1 MEKGLVEIM
10 FILSII
16 SLHSCRL
23 FLGLKKDITI
33 QFTRSLKDSLEI
45 GEMDLDSKSKISVIS
60 LKADLCSSSQTG
72 LCACVCV

>member
-45 GEMDLDSKSKISVIS
+45 GEMDLDSKSK
-60 LKADLCSSSQTG
+60 K
-72 LCACVCV
+72 